1 MLRGGEVVTRVE
13 LRRRAGARLQAQA
26 GCPLPAT
33 FVGDPGTVPTA
44 APDGDVLEGWA
55 ASAGSFCG
63 AVRRVNGLED
73 GDALEPGEVL
83 VANSTDASWTP
94 LFLRAGAL
102 VLERGGPLSHAAI
115 VARELGVPAVLNVP
129 DATRLLGDGVVVEV
143 DGSRGV
149 VRLVAESTEDAG
161 GTP

>member
-1 MLRGGEVVTRVE
+1 
-13 LRRRAGARLQAQA
+13 
-26 GCPLPAT
+26 
-33 FVGDPGTVPTA
+33 
-44 APDGDVLEGWA
+44 
-55 ASAGSFCG
+55 
-63 AVRRVNGLED
+63 
-73 GDALEPGEVL
+73 
-83 VANSTDASWTP
+83 
-94 LFLRAGAL
+94 